1 MDIFKEIKTLY
12 SDRRSSRTHWQL
24 KILFML
30 MFNVFFLA
38 MYNASEVRGDVLT
51 IGILFGCSEALGIM
65 FGELILSMVELSN
78 GFIIANFFI
87 ILTSVCVKLPG
98 LS

>member
-1 MDIFKEIKTLY
+1 
-12 SDRRSSRTHWQL
+12 
-24 KILFML
+24 

-51 IGILFGCSEALGIM
+51 IGILFGCSEALGM
-65 FGELILSMVELSN
+65 VFGELILSMVELSN

-87 ILTSVCVKLPG
+87 IVTSISVKWPG
-98 LS
+98 LSQKVIYGIFLAQIFFIGIAFNITYIL